1 MPLITYCNR
10 SIFAASGGVGDT
22 VKQSSDEDCRL
33 WTTACSCHL
42 HDWSRGPDSRSPGG
56 QASHGHSVQKDIPG
70 CFPTCLWHWAGTLM
84 LYSRLH
90 HSYIYCCH
98 FLTIIIIS
106 VKKWTVKQTVIC
118 TTSWRFSTSPSVA
131 CQKCNDALEKQNAVH
146 IPTVLRKHNRYQQN
160 KNLEVLYIVNPNP
173 HFLCVINAAV
183 YVCRE
188 GGTPAVQAAVV
199 SINSLVYVE
208 SHAQ

>member
-1 MPLITYCNR
+1 M
-10 SIFAASGGVGDT
+10 
-22 VKQSSDEDCRL
+22 
-33 WTTACSCHL
+33 
-42 HDWSRGPDSRSPGG
+42 
-56 QASHGHSVQKDIPG
+56 
-70 CFPTCLWHWAGTLM
+70 
-84 LYSRLH
+84 
-90 HSYIYCCH
+90 
-98 FLTIIIIS
+98 
-106 VKKWTVKQTVIC
+106 KQTVIC